1 MMAWA
6 PPYAYVSS
14 MTNPQERDEERR
26 REALR
31 TLDTLRESDT
41 FATSALARTA
51 RRASN
56 HFTAKDAMTDT
67 RAPDGSVDK
76 VELWGRRIGRALSLA
91 GFVALAVYLYMTHF
105 AK

>member
-1 MMAWA
+1 M
-6 PPYAYVSS
+6 S
-14 MTNPQERDEERR
+14 NPHERDEERR

-51 RRASN
+51 RRATD
-56 HFTAKDAMTDT
+56 HFAARDAMKDAVTE
-67 RAPDGSVDK
+67 DGSVDRI
-76 VELWGRRIGRALSLA
+76 ELWGRRIGRALSLI
-91 GFVALAVYLYMTHF
+91 GFVAFAVYLYLTHF